1 MNLVEILKA
10 KGVSDELIAAIQ
22 EDMKANSIY
31 TASEENLD
39 IRYGKLKTQH
49 EGVTQQLNEANTLI
63 EDLKESNKGN
73 DALQQKVTAYEQQ
86 ITQLQSE
93 LEEAKVTAAAK
104 VGLLEAKAVDVD
116 YLLFKMREKAKAD
129 GKTIELD
136 ENGKIKEWDDL
147 LSALQTQSPNMFETA
162 NGDDGYQVFT
172 PKKLKEGGEPFTVTR
187 EQFRVMGYEERM
199 ALKQNNEQLYNTMI
213 K

>member
-10 KGVSDELIAAIQ
+10 KGVNDELIAAIQ

-31 TASEENLD
+31 TASEENMD

-63 EDLKESNKGN
+63 EDLKKSNKGN
-73 DALQQKVTAYEQQ
+73 EALQQKVTAYEQQ
-86 ITQLQSE
+86 ITQLQGE

-147 LSALQTQSPNMFETA
+147 LSSLQTQSPNMFETDK
-162 NGDDGYQVFT
+162 GDDGYQVLA
-172 PKKLKEGGEPFTVTR
+172 PKKLKDGDDTSTVTR
-187 EQFRVMGYEERM
+187 EQFRAMGYEERM
-199 ALKQNNEQLYNTMI
+199 TLKQKNEQLYNMMT

>member
-1 MNLVEILKA
+1 MNLADILKA

-22 EDMKANSIY
+22 EDMKANNVY

-63 EDLKESNKGN
+63 EDLKKSNKGN
-73 DALQQKVTAYEQQ
+73 EALQQKVTAYEQQ

-147 LSALQTQSPNMFETA
+147 LSSLQTQSPNMFETGK
-162 NGDDGYQVFT
+162 GDDGYQVLT
-172 PKKLKEGGEPFTVTR
+172 PKKLKDGDDTSTVTR
-187 EQFRVMGYEERM
+187 EQFRAMGYEERM
-199 ALKQNNEQLYNTMI
+199 TLKQKNEQLYNMMT

>member
-1 MNLVEILKA
+1 MNLVEILKS

-31 TASEENLD
+31 TASEENMD

-63 EDLKESNKGN
+63 EDLKKSNKGN
-73 DALQQKVTAYEQQ
+73 EALQQKVTAYEQQ
-86 ITQLQSE
+86 ITQLQGE

-116 YLLFKMREKAKAD
+116 YLLFKMREKARAD
-129 GKTIELD
+129 DKTIELD
-136 ENGKIKEWDDL
+136 ENGKIKDWDDL
-147 LSALQTQSPNMFETA
+147 LSSLQTQSPNMFETD
-162 NGDDGYQVFT
+162 NGDDGYQVLT
-172 PKKLKEGGEPFTVTR
+172 PKKLKDGDDTSTVTR
-187 EQFRVMGYEERM
+187 EQFRAMGYEERM
-199 ALKQNNEQLYNTMI
+199 TLKQKNEQLYNMMT

>member
-1 MNLVEILKA
+1 MNLVEILKS

-31 TASEENLD
+31 TASEENMD

-63 EDLKESNKGN
+63 EDLKKSNKGN
-73 DALQQKVTAYEQQ
+73 EALQQKVTAYEQQ
-86 ITQLQSE
+86 ITQLQGE
-93 LEEAKVTAAAK
+93 LEEAKVTAAVK
-104 VGLLEAKAVDVD
+104 IGLLEAKAVDVD
-116 YLLFKMREKAKAD
+116 YLLFKMREKARAD

-136 ENGKIKEWDDL
+136 ENGKIKDWDDL
-147 LSALQTQSPNMFETA
+147 LSSLQTQSPNMFETDK
-162 NGDDGYQVFT
+162 GDDGYQVLT
-172 PKKLKEGGEPFTVTR
+172 PKKLKDGDDTSTVTR
-187 EQFRVMGYEERM
+187 EQFRAMGYEERM
-199 ALKQNNEQLYNTMI
+199 ALKQKNEQLYNTMI